1 MFYWLLKNVLIG
13 PLVRL
18 LYRPRVTGLEHI
30 PTEGP
35 AIIAPNHLS
44 FSDSIFVPLRA
55 PQQVHY
61 VAKAEYFNGPGLKG
75 RLMAWFFTGVGA
87 VPVDRSGGRAS
98 VAAIDTGLRAL
109 REGKLFGIYPE
120 GTRSPDGRL
129 HRGRTGVARLALAGR
144 VPVIPVGVVGTDL
157 VQPNGKLG
165 WRLGP
170 RPEVRVGAP
179 LDFSRY
185 AGMEED
191 RFVLRAVTDEIIAAI
206 LALSGQEYVDMYA
219 TKAKA
224 LASRS
229 AAAAAAA
236 TVAAARDLPAAAT
249 EAA

>member
-1 MFYWLLKNVLIG
+1 MFYLLLKRVLIG
-13 PLVRL
+13 PLVWL
-18 LYRPRVTGLEHI
+18 LYRPRVTGRENV
-30 PTEGP
+30 PVDGP

-44 FSDSIFVPLRA
+44 FCDSIFVPLLA

-61 VAKAEYFNGPGLKG
+61 VAKAEYFTGTGLKG
-75 RLMAWFFTGVGA
+75 RLSAWFFTGVGA

-98 VAAIDTGLRAL
+98 VAAIDTGLRTL

-129 HRGRTGVARLALAGR
+129 HRGRTGVARLALASG
-144 VPVIPVGVVGTDL
+144 VPVIPVGVVGTDR
-157 VQPNGKLG
+157 VQPNGRLLWK
-165 WRLGP
+165 LGP
-170 RPEVRVGAP
+170 RPEVRFGAP

-191 RFVLRAVTDEIIAAI
+191 RFVLRAVTDEIVAAI

-224 LASRS
+224 LASR
-229 AAAAAAA
+229 AAAE
-236 TVAAARDLPAAAT
+236 DLPRAA
-249 EAA
+249 

>member
-1 MFYWLLKNVLIG
+1 VVFYWLLKWILIG
-13 PLVRL
+13 PLVRV
-18 LYRPRVTGLEHI
+18 LYRPRISGLEHV
-30 PTEGP
+30 PARGA

-44 FSDSIFVPLRA
+44 FCDSVFVPLLA

-61 VAKAEYFNGPGLKG
+61 VAKAEYFTGTGLKG
-75 RLMAWFFTGVGA
+75 RLMAWFFTGAGA

-98 VAAIDTGLRAL
+98 VAAIDTGL

-129 HRGRTGVARLALAGR
+129 HRGRTGVARLALASG
-144 VPVIPVGVVGTDL
+144 VPVIPVGLIGTDR
-157 VQPNGKLG
+157 VQPNGRTG

-170 RPEVRVGAP
+170 RPEVRFGPP

-185 AGMEED
+185 EGLGDD
-191 RFVLRAVTDEIIAAI
+191 RYVLRAVTDEIVSAI
-206 LALSGQEYVDMYA
+206 LDLSGQEYVDMYA

-224 LASRS
+224 LANR

-236 TVAAARDLPAAAT
+236 AEELP

>member
-1 MFYWLLKNVLIG
+1 MFYWLLKWILIG

-18 LYRPRVTGLEHI
+18 LYRPRISGLEHI
-30 PTEGP
+30 PAEGP

-44 FSDSIFVPLRA
+44 FCDSVFVPLLA

-61 VAKAEYFNGPGLKG
+61 VAKAEYFTGAGLKG
-75 RLMAWFFTGVGA
+75 RLTAWFFTGAGA

-98 VAAIDTGLRAL
+98 VAAIDTGLRTL

-129 HRGRTGVARLALAGR
+129 HRGRTGVARLALSAG
-144 VPVIPVGVVGTDL
+144 VPVIPVGLIGTDR
-157 VQPNGKLG
+157 VQPSGRLL

-170 RPEVRVGAP
+170 RPEVRFGPP

-185 AGMEED
+185 EGLADD
-191 RFVLRAVTDEIIAAI
+191 RYVLRAVTDEIVAAI
-206 LALSGQEYVDMYA
+206 LDLSGQEYVDMYA

-224 LASRS
+224 LARR
-229 AAAAAAA
+229 AAAAAAPA
-236 TVAAARDLPAAAT
+236 DEELPRAA
-249 EAA
+249 

>member
-1 MFYWLLKNVLIG
+1 MFYWLLKRVLVG

-18 LYRPRVTGLEHI
+18 LYRPRVTGLENV

-44 FSDSIFVPLRA
+44 FSDSIFVPLLA
-55 PQQVHY
+55 PQQLHY
-61 VAKAEYFNGPGLKG
+61 VAKAEYFTGSGLKG

-98 VAAIDTGLRAL
+98 VAAIDTGMRTL

-129 HRGRTGVARLALAGR
+129 HRGRTGVARLALASG
-144 VPVIPVGVVGTDL
+144 VPVIPVGVIGTDL
-157 VQPNGKLG
+157 VQPNGSLRWK
-165 WRLGP
+165 LGP
-170 RPEVRVGAP
+170 RPEVHYGAP

-191 RFVLRAVTDEIIAAI
+191 RFVLRAVTDEIVAAI

-224 LASRS
+224 LASR
-229 AAAAAAA
+229 AAAAA
-236 TVAAARDLPAAAT
+236 DLPKAA
-249 EAA
+249 

>member
-1 MFYWLLKNVLIG
+1 MLFYWLLKRIVIG

-18 LYRPRVTGLEHI
+18 LYRPRVTGLGNVPAH
-30 PTEGP
+30 GP

-44 FSDSIFVPLRA
+44 FCDSIFIPLLA

-61 VAKAEYFNGPGLKG
+61 VAKAEYFTGTGLKG
-75 RLMAWFFTGVGA
+75 RLMAGFFTGVGA

-98 VAAIDTGLRAL
+98 IAAIDTGLRTL

-129 HRGRTGVARLALAGR
+129 HRGRTGVARLALASG
-144 VPVIPVGVVGTDL
+144 VPVIPVGLVGTDR
-157 VQPNGKLG
+157 VQPNGSLMWKLG
-165 WRLGP
+165 S
-170 RPEVRVGAP
+170 RPEVRFGAP

-185 AGMEED
+185 AGMEDD
-191 RFVLRAVTDEIIAAI
+191 RFVLRAVTDEIVAAI
-206 LALSGQEYVDMYA
+206 LALSQQEYVDMYA

-224 LASRS
+224 LASRARAE
-229 AAAAAAA
+229 AAAAAHS
-236 TVAAARDLPAAAT
+236 AAADLP

>member
-1 MFYWLLKNVLIG
+1 MFYWLLKRIVIG

-18 LYRPRVTGLEHI
+18 LYRPRVTGLGNVPAH
-30 PTEGP
+30 GP

-44 FSDSIFVPLRA
+44 FCDSIFIPLLA

-61 VAKAEYFNGPGLKG
+61 VAKAEYFTGTGLKG
-75 RLMAWFFTGVGA
+75 RLMAGFFTGVGA

-98 VAAIDTGLRAL
+98 IAAIDTGLRTL

-129 HRGRTGVARLALAGR
+129 HRGRTGVARLALASG
-144 VPVIPVGVVGTDL
+144 VPVIPVGLVGTDR
-157 VQPNGKLG
+157 VQPNGSLMWKLG
-165 WRLGP
+165 S
-170 RPEVRVGAP
+170 RPEVRFGAP

-185 AGMEED
+185 AGMEDD
-191 RFVLRAVTDEIIAAI
+191 RFVLRAVTDEIVAAI
-206 LALSGQEYVDMYA
+206 LALSQQEYVDMYA

-224 LASRS
+224 LASRARAE
-229 AAAAAAA
+229 AAAAAQS
-236 TVAAARDLPAAAT
+236 AAADLP

>member
-1 MFYWLLKNVLIG
+1 MFYVLLKHVLIG

-18 LYRPRVTGLEHI
+18 LYRPRVTGLEHV
-30 PTEGP
+30 PTQGA

-44 FSDSIFVPLRA
+44 FCDSIFVPLLA

-61 VAKAEYFNGPGLKG
+61 VAKAEYFTGTGLKG
-75 RLMAWFFTGVGA
+75 RLMAWFFTGAGA

-98 VAAIDTGLRAL
+98 VAAIDTGLRTL

-129 HRGRTGVARLALAGR
+129 HRGRTGVARLALASG
-144 VPVIPVGVVGTDL
+144 VPVVPVGVIGTDL
-157 VQPNGKLG
+157 VQPSGRLLWK
-165 WRLGP
+165 LGP
-170 RPEVRVGAP
+170 RPEVRFGPA

-191 RFVLRAVTDEIIAAI
+191 RFVLRAVTDEIMAAI

-224 LASRS
+224 LASR

-236 TVAAARDLPAAAT
+236 DDLPRAA
-249 EAA
+249 

>member
-1 MFYWLLKNVLIG
+1 MFYWLLKKVLVG
-13 PLVRL
+13 PPVRL
-18 LYRPRVTGLEHI
+18 LYRPRVTGLEHV

-35 AIIAPNHLS
+35 AIIAANHLS
-44 FSDSIFVPLRA
+44 FSDSVFVPLLA

-61 VAKAEYFNGPGLKG
+61 IAKAEYFTGSGLKG

-98 VAAIDTGLRAL
+98 VAVIDTGLRTL
-109 REGKLFGIYPE
+109 SEGKLFGIYPE

-157 VQPNGKLG
+157 VQPNGRLG
-165 WRLGP
+165 WKLGP
-170 RPEVRVGAP
+170 RPEVRFGAP

-185 AGMEED
+185 AGMEQD
-191 RFVLRAVTDEIIAAI
+191 RFVLRAVTDEIVAAI

-224 LASRS
+224 LANKS

-236 TVAAARDLPAAAT
+236 ADLS